1 MHNATLRIFP
11 QKFSD
16 FLFRKNSA
24 FFRATDSYEI
34 LQKMQKISEFL
45 TKDRFLLDSFFR
57 LYNRL

>member
-24 FFRATDSYEI
+24 FFRATDSYGI
-34 LQKMQKISEFL
+34 LQKMQNNLRNDYL
-45 TKDRFLLDSFFR
+45 TFDKGSIPFR
-57 LYNRL
+57 